1 MLKIYKDLTRVDV
14 SMLLHVRLLMKSLAT
29 VLTRVGPC
37 IRVYQEVSGQCR
49 TSFERFP
56 TLFAIKSL
64 FAIMNRP
71 KRKISFQGVE
81 LVDKKK

>member
-37 IRVYQEVSGQCR
+37 IRVYQEVSGQC
-49 TSFERFP
+49 
-56 TLFAIKSL
+56 
-64 FAIMNRP
+64 
-71 KRKISFQGVE
+71 
-81 LVDKKK
+81 